1 MKPSLPIA
9 AAAVA
14 AALAGCM
21 KDELPVPR
29 QPRGGAVECVAR
41 VGTDY
46 DRQLWFDL
54 GTYSVVATNS
64 KMDWDLAF
72 ECGPDGWQV
81 RLNASRLMRAHRS
94 SVPLDQPADSAGFG
108 NTWTV
113 DVPNGSTDSLAF
125 GDWRAEQP
133 VFLVD
138 MGYNTEGLPMGLR
151 KVQVTAVDAA
161 GYQFAVADLSGAN
174 VHHYG
179 VQKDPQRAYAHFSI
193 SSGSTAQIA
202 PPLGTYD
209 MVFTQYTEQFR
220 PPDPYQ
226 AYLVTGVVNGF
237 SGARVA
243 MVTGNFTE
251 VSLNDTIAHPFRMAQ
266 DAIGYN
272 WKVYSFE
279 TGLYEVFSN
288 KVYIVQD
295 REGYFFKLH
304 FTDYYDEQGLRGSPR
319 FEVVPL

>member
-29 QPRGGAVECVAR
+29 QPRGAAVECVAR

-72 ECGPDGWQV
+72 ECGPNGWQV
-81 RLNASRLMRAHRS
+81 RLNASRLMRAHPS
-94 SVPLDQPADSAGFG
+94 TAPMDQPADSVGFG
-108 NTWTV
+108 NTWSI

-125 GDWRAEQP
+125 GDWRTGQP

-138 MGYNTEGLPMGLR
+138 MGFNTEGLPMGLR
-151 KVQVTAVDAA
+151 KVQVTGVDAA
-161 GYQFAVADLSGAN
+161 GYQFTVADLSGAN
-174 VHHYG
+174 MQHYS
-179 VQKDPQRAYAHFSI
+179 VQKDPQRAYVHFSI
-193 SSGSTAQIA
+193 SSGNAVQIA

-243 MVTGNFTE
+243 MLTGNFAE
-251 VSLNDTIAHPFRMAQ
+251 VSLNDTIAHPFRAAQ

-279 TGLYEVFSN
+279 SGLYEVFSN
-288 KVYIVQD
+288 KIYIVQD